1 MPNPR
6 FPLILAAGCVVIF
19 LAFGIRS
26 GFGLFLQPVS
36 DTFGWGREVFAFAI
50 ALQNLMWG
58 VTQPIAGGIADRY
71 GSGRVIAAGGALY
84 LLGLVLM
91 SQVASPSLLHLS
103 AGVLIG
109 IALSGTAFAV
119 VLAAIARAAPESR
132 RSWALGIGTAAGS
145 FGQFTL
151 APLGQGFLSAYG
163 WETAL
168 LLLALTSV
176 AMVPLARALRGRAGA
191 PALPQSPREA
201 IAEASR
207 NRSYWF
213 LVGGFFVCGFHV
225 AFIATHLPAY
235 LTDAGLSAGTGA
247 WAIGLI
253 GFFNIIGSYSAG
265 VLGDKLPKK
274 FLLSGIYLARAAVI
288 LLYISF
294 PPSTAGTLLFAAAMG
309 VLWLSTVPL
318 TSGIVGQVFGPQY
331 LGMLF
336 GFVFFSHQVGSF
348 LGVWLGGLLFD
359 ASGSYMAVWWGSVAL
374 GVLSALV
381 HLPIREA
388 PLARPAEVKA

>member
-1 MPNPR
+1 
-6 FPLILAAGCVVIF
+6 
-19 LAFGIRS
+19 
-26 GFGLFLQPVS
+26 
-36 DTFGWGREVFAFAI
+36 
-50 ALQNLMWG
+50 
-58 VTQPIAGGIADRY
+58 
-71 GSGRVIAAGGALY
+71 VIAAGGVLY

-191 PALPQSPREA
+191 PSLPQSPREA

-247 WAIGLI
+247 WALGLI

-265 VLGDKLPKK
+265 VLGDKLPKR
-274 FLLSGIYLARAAVI
+274 FLLSGIYFCRAAVI

-388 PLARPAEVKA
+388 PLVRAEAKP